1 MKSIITLV
9 ALVIMASPSFAATTK
24 KANKASKTTT
34 SAATNNTAA
43 ATTDNST
50 TYTSHHSTSS
60 INWTAGLGLGTA
72 GSLFHF
78 GPLVN
83 GMISVANMEAGEIFV
98 GGQTGFLYGPGSGT
112 SWIIPIMVSSKMTFK
127 ASGKITPYAGL
138 AMGVG
143 IFHSGAA
150 SDVASALSALGL
162 SSSVSA
168 TSTDFALLAKGG
180 INFGDDNK
188 YFAELPLGTMGN
200 AFAILPNVGMKF

>member
-24 KANKASKTTT
+24 KAPAKKTTT
-34 SAATNNTAA
+34 SAVKTEDTTTA
-43 ATTDNST
+43 S
-50 TYTSHHSTSS
+50 TYTSHQTSKS
-60 INWTAGLGLGTA
+60 GINWQAGLGLGTA

-83 GMISVANMEAGEIFV
+83 GMVSVANTEAGEILV

-112 SWIIPIMVSSKMTFK
+112 TWIIPIMASSQMNFK
-127 ASGKITPYAGL
+127 SSGKITPYAGL

-150 SDVASALSALGL
+150 SSVASTLASLGFTTA
-162 SSSVSA
+162 SVSA

-180 INFGDDNK
+180 IYFGEESK
-188 YFAELPLGTMGN
+188 YYAELPLGTLGN
-200 AFAILPNVGMKF
+200 SFTIFPSVGMKF